1 MEFLKNIQMFFKKT
15 ETYIKDINKLKWSY
29 FITLIFLFL
38 AVKTGFNVISSHDFP
53 PELSFDKTGIIN
65 PTVIEYLVSS
75 ALSLL
80 INFLIFIPAFIFNIK
95 TGERMLKFFLF
106 NLFILIIFLIPFLLK
121 IPSLSIA
128 FAFLLLLS
136 TVMIIYK
143 NSEEYLF
150 LLKAM
155 LSLSI
160 ISIISVPFIF
170 LAEQAKSE
178 SFYTL
183 LNIFFAV
190 IYIFFYIK
198 IIKIKYD
205 LSINRILLY
214 SISSA
219 IFSFLF
225 GFILYKS
232 MIFNSNIMKLML
244 YQ

>member
-15 ETYIKDINKLKWSY
+15 EAYIKDINKLKWSY
-29 FITLIFLFL
+29 FITLIVLLL
-38 AVKTGFNVISSHDFP
+38 AIKTGFNIISSHNFP

-80 INFLIFIPAFIFNIK
+80 INFLIFIPLLIFNIK
-95 TGERMLKFFLF
+95 TGERILKFFLF
-106 NLFILIIFLIPFLLK
+106 NLLLLIVFLIPFLLK
-121 IPSLSIA
+121 MPLVFIA
-128 FAFLLLLS
+128 FIFLLLLS
-136 TVMIIYK
+136 AVMIIYRD
-143 NSEEYLF
+143 SEEYLF

-155 LSLSI
+155 ISLSI

-190 IYIFFYIK
+190 IYIYFYIK

-205 LSINRILLY
+205 LSINRIILY
-214 SISSA
+214 SISA
-219 IFSFLF
+219 GVFSFLF

-232 MIFNSNIMKLML
+232 MIFSSNIMKLML